1 MTESYSIFK
10 RSNGIYYAQ
19 ILISETGKSVQKST
33 GKRTR
38 KEAQAVVLDW
48 YKNGLLLPEH
58 GNIKIA
64 KHQRC

>member
-38 KEAQAVVLDW
+38 KEAQAVVLD
-48 YKNGLLLPEH
+48 
-58 GNIKIA
+58 
-64 KHQRC
+64 